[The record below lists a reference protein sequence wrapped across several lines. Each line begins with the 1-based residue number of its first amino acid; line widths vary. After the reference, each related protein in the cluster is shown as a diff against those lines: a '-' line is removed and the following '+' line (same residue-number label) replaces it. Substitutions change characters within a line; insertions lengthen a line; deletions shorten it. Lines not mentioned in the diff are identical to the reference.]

1 MEITLLLKSI
11 FGLVAILAILIFIL
25 FLPSGKKKKEAK
37 AKASTSPQREVQ
49 KTDLPY
55 LKSILKNKRSTTQE
69 LQQALALVIKHHGNI
84 HPKLGA
90 RPHPDFDLYMD
101 FLFTICRHPNA
112 SKEAIINFDRDLC
125 RLNPEYKKEIN
136 EAITKGLNSRRV

>member
-1 MEITLLLKSI
+1 MEITPLLQSI
-11 FGLVAILAILIFIL
+11 FGLVAILAILIFLL
-25 FLPSGKKKKEAK
+25 FLPSGKKKKEKSAK
-37 AKASTSPQREVQ
+37 NPTTPQREAQ

-55 LKSILKNKRSTTQE
+55 LRSIVKNKKSTTKE
-69 LQQALALVIKHHGNI
+69 LEQALELVIRHHGNI

-90 RPHPDFDLYMD
+90 RPHPDFDIYMD
-101 FLFTICRHPNA
+101 LLFTICRHPNS
-112 SKEAIINFDRDLC
+112 SKDIIINFDKDLC

>member
-1 MEITLLLKSI
+1 MEITPLLQSI
-11 FGLVAILAILIFIL
+11 LGLVAVLAILIFLL
-25 FLPSGKKKKEAK
+25 FLPSGKKKKEANIK
-37 AKASTSPQREVQ
+37 NSATPQKQAQ

-55 LKSILKNKRSTTQE
+55 LRSIVKNKKSTTRE
-69 LQQALALVIKHHGNI
+69 LELALGAVIKHHGNI

-90 RPHPDFDLYMD
+90 RPHPDFDVYMD

-112 SKEAIINFDRDLC
+112 SKEIIIDFDKDLC

>member
-11 FGLVAILAILIFIL
+11 FGLIAVLAILIFFL
-25 FLPSGKKKKEAK
+25 FLPSGKRKAAAASKKDSSS
-37 AKASTSPQREVQ
+37 ASQVL

-55 LKSILKNKRSTTQE
+55 LKSIVKNKKSSTNE
-69 LQQALALVIKHHGNI
+69 LRKALDLVLKHHGNI
-84 HPKLGA
+84 HPKLGL
-90 RPHPDFDLYMD
+90 RPHPDFDIYMD

-112 SKEAIINFDRDLC
+112 SKDIIINFDKNLSK
-125 RLNPEYKKEIN
+125 LNPEYKKDIN

>member
-1 MEITLLLKSI
+1 MEITPLLQSI
-11 FGLVAILAILIFIL
+11 FGLVAILAILIFLL
-25 FLPSGKKKKEAK
+25 FLPSGKKKKEVNAK
-37 AKASTSPQREVQ
+37 NSTTQQREAQ

-55 LKSILKNKRSTTQE
+55 LRAIVKNKKSTTKE
-69 LQQALALVIKHHGNI
+69 LEQALALVIKHHGNI

-90 RPHPDFDLYMD
+90 RPHPDFDIYMD
-101 FLFTICRHPNA
+101 LLFTICRHPNS
-112 SKEAIINFDRDLC
+112 SKDIIINFDKDLC